1 MVRIELLLEYYLY
14 VPLLFA
20 LGNSVGSSRVS
31 QGFVFAGAVEAEAVV
46 VVHICTANM
55 HGTSVG
61 KLLPTRCSSHE
72 DDKRYVY
79 VHVLLLKDHW
89 ET

>member
-1 MVRIELLLEYYLY
+1 MVHIELLLEYYLY

-31 QGFVFAGAVEAEAVV
+31 QGFVFAGAVV